1 MIYRQIYQAFLGH
14 CSPYEADEPWSRL
27 QAEVDLWRS
36 PSNVLEVMD
45 SLEDNYSEEDLLA
58 SRLAIKG
65 KQGWLVLNPIL
76 KGALNLIVP
85 LRPQPNAPPF
95 DLLFQDGT
103 LSGKLPVCAALQD
116 GSLRNAIEK
125 TGALLVVFSME
136 DLAVLRLAGIPA
148 TIATGLE
155 YLASK
160 QLDEFCK
167 SYGLRKSMNPAAPCP
182 AVVAP
187 DETEAESMSPTGVS
201 LDQEAV
207 TPSPSS
213 IAGDADSPPCQP
225 VRLVFVNW
233 TPSTLEGES
242 PQAVEHLRSRFRQLE
257 RYVGLPLDDMFLWTP
272 TKGDIE
278 RVEFCLAKA
287 TCEDVQAALLESM
300 DERRVEIT
308 STEETFAR
316 PKDLIEAIGRL
327 REVLLRRT
335 GNRKLK
341 RHVWAEYAVM
351 LESELI
357 TPLIQQALE
366 TMDPIQRSRL
376 FAIAGMNRIIHPAA
390 EVYSAAF
397 AQRIAKSG
405 IRKAGSMMTTE
416 LEPLLKFYTIL
427 LNLIKAGK

>member
-27 QAEVDLWRS
+27 QANVDLWKS
-36 PSNVLEVMD
+36 PSDAMEVMD
-45 SLEDNYSEEDLLA
+45 SLVDNYSEEDLLA

-76 KGALNLIVP
+76 TGPLNLIVP
-85 LRPQPNAPPF
+85 LRPQPNEPPI
-95 DLLFQDGT
+95 DLLVQDGT
-103 LSGKLPVCAALQD
+103 LSRRLPVCAALQD

-148 TIATGLE
+148 TTATGLTN
-155 YLASK
+155 LASK
-160 QLDEFCK
+160 RLDEFCK
-167 SYGLRKSMNPAAPCP
+167 SYGLRESLSPAAPGP
-182 AVVAP
+182 AAVAT
-187 DETEAESMSPTGVS
+187 DEAEVESVSPTGTS
-201 LDQEAV
+201 ADQEAV
-207 TPSPSS
+207 SPSPSA
-213 IAGDADSPPCQP
+213 IAGDAYSPPCQP

-233 TPSTLEGES
+233 TPSTLECES
-242 PQAVEHLRSRFRQLE
+242 PQAVDHLRSRFRQLE
-257 RYVGLPLDDMFLWTP
+257 RYLGLPLDDMFLWTP
-272 TKGDIE
+272 TKGNIE
-278 RVEFCLAKA
+278 RVTFCLAKA
-287 TCEDVQAALLESM
+287 TCEDVQAGFLESM

-308 STEETFAR
+308 STEEIFAR

-327 REVLLRRT
+327 REVLLHRT

-341 RHVWAEYAVM
+341 RHVLAEYAAM
-351 LESELI
+351 LETELI

-376 FAIAGMNRIIHPAA
+376 LAIANMNRIVHPAT

-405 IRKAGSMMTTE
+405 VRKAGSIMTTE
-416 LEPLLKFYTIL
+416 LSHCSSSMGFS
-427 LNLIKAGK
+427 